1 MNLGNEFRWKYNA
14 AIIDQ
19 MFCYIVLVYCIG
31 LLYWSIVRVFCR
43 DLCTG
48 LQCVHRQDGLHVPLP
63 SLIRQDAELIEEQL
77 EQDFIRRAFSE
88 VSQL

>member
-1 MNLGNEFRWKYNA
+1 MNLGNVFRWKYNA

-43 DLCTG
+43 DF
-48 LQCVHRQDGLHVPLP
+48 VP
-63 SLIRQDAELIEEQL
+63 AYNA
-77 EQDFIRRAFSE
+77 FIARMVCMYRFLLSSGRA
-88 VSQL
+88 LN

>member
-31 LLYWSIVRVFCR
+31 LSYGSFAG
-43 DLCTG
+43 TF
-48 LQCVHRQDGLHVPLP
+48 VP
-63 SLIRQDAELIEEQL
+63 AYNA
-77 EQDFIRRAFSE
+77 FIARMVCMYRFLLS
-88 VSQL
+88 SGRTLN